1 MKITGIIVEYNP
13 FHNGH
18 LYHINK
24 AKELTNP
31 DVLVAITSGNYNQRG
46 DVSIINKFEKT
57 KAALE
62 NGVDLVVEL
71 PYIYTTQNAYVFGSK
86 AVDILN
92 RLHTNYLVFGSETN
106 NLEELKKYSELEV
119 DVTRLKQLMHDGNSY
134 PKSYGLLSSYLYPND
149 MLAVTYL
156 KALASTN
163 IKPISIQ
170 RTNDYLGENLDI
182 ISSATA
188 IRKAVKQNI
197 DISNTTPI
205 IINNPVFNEHL
216 YPYIRNIL
224 FTHSSEQLSSIF
236 LVSEGIENL
245 LKENAVKYNNY
256 EDFINNSISRR
267 YTKSR
272 IQRIL
277 LQIVNNITKDEVK
290 NLPNNDYI
298 RVLGF
303 NSKGQELLKTLKEE
317 VNIVTQFKNIPT
329 AYKDIEWKTSL
340 TYSNL
345 LKDSQDYIKQELKGP
360 LYIKMDP
367 VNRTQ
372 EKKTIS

>member
-1 MKITGIIVEYNP
+1 MKITGLIVEYNP

-31 DVLVAITSGNYNQRG
+31 DVLVAITSGNFNQRG
-46 DVSIINKFEKT
+46 DISIINKFDKT

-62 NGVDLVVEL
+62 NGIDLVVEL

-92 RLHTNYLVFGSETN
+92 KLNTNYLVFGSETN
-106 NLEELKKYSELEV
+106 NLEELKKYAQLEV

-134 PKSYGLLSSYLYPND
+134 PKSYGLLSSSLYPND

-156 KALASTN
+156 KALANTN
-163 IKPISIQ
+163 IEPISIQ
-170 RTNDYLGENLDI
+170 RTNDYLSQDLDI

-188 IRKAVKQNI
+188 IRKAVKDNL
-197 DISNTTPI
+197 DISKTTPI
-205 IINNPVFNEHL
+205 KINDPIFNEDL

-224 FTHSSEQLSSIF
+224 FTHSSEQLSKIF

-245 LKENAVKYNNY
+245 LKDNAIKYDNY
-256 EDFINNSISRR
+256 EDFINNSVSRR

-277 LQIVNNITKDEVK
+277 LQIANNITKNEVSA
-290 NLPNNDYI
+290 LPDNNYI

-303 NSKGQELLKTLKEE
+303 NNKGQELLKSLKED
-317 VNIVTQFKNIPT
+317 VNIVTQFKNIPE
-329 AYKDIEWKTSL
+329 AYKDIEWRTSL
-340 TYSNL
+340 TYSSL
-345 LKDSQDYIKQELKGP
+345 LKDGQAYIKQELKGP
-360 LYIKMDP
+360 IIL
-367 VNRTQ
+367 
-372 EKKTIS
+372 

>member
-1 MKITGIIVEYNP
+1 MKVTGLIVEYNP

-24 AKELTNP
+24 AKEITNT
-31 DVLVAITSGNYNQRG
+31 DVIVAVTSGNFNQRG

-57 KAALE
+57 KAALN

-71 PYIYTTQNAYVFGSK
+71 PYIYTTQNAYVFGNK
-86 AVDILN
+86 TVEILN
-92 RLHTNYLVFGSETN
+92 KFKCNNIVFGSETN
-106 NLEELKKYSELEV
+106 NLDELKKYAELEV

-134 PKSYGLLSSYLYPND
+134 PKSYGLLSSYLYAND

-156 KALASTN
+156 KAIKNTN
-163 IKPISIQ
+163 INPISIQ
-170 RTNDYLGENLDI
+170 RTNDYHSEELNI

-188 IRKAVKQNI
+188 IRKAIYEKK
-197 DISNTTPI
+197 DISKTTPI
-205 IINNPVFNEHL
+205 KIDNPIFNEDL
-216 YPYIRNIL
+216 YPYIRNVL
-224 FTHSSEQLSSIF
+224 FTRSAKELSEIF

-245 LKENAVKYNNY
+245 LKENAVKYDDYN
-256 EDFINNSISRR
+256 DFINACVSRR

-277 LQIVNNITKDEVK
+277 LQIVNNVTKKEVSE
-290 NLPNNDYI
+290 LPSMDYI

-303 NSKGQELLKTLKEE
+303 NNKGQQLIKQLKND
-317 VNIVTQFKNIPT
+317 VNLITQFKNIPT
-329 AYKDIEWKTSL
+329 KYKDIEWKTSL

-345 LKDSQDYIKQELKGP
+345 CEKPSDYIKQELKGP
-360 LYIKMDP
+360 III
-367 VNRTQ
+367 N
-372 EKKTIS
+372 

>member
-92 RLHTNYLVFGSETN
+92 RLNTNYLVFGSETN

-156 KALASTN
+156 KAIANTN
-163 IKPISIQ
+163 IEPISIQ
-170 RTNDYLGENLDI
+170 RTNDYLGENLDV

-188 IRKAVKQNI
+188 IRKAIKQNI

-205 IINNPVFNEHL
+205 KMNNPVFNEHL

-224 FTHSSEQLSSIF
+224 FTHSSEQLSNIF

-256 EDFINNSISRR
+256 EDFINNSVSRR

-303 NSKGQELLKTLKEE
+303 NSKGQKLLKTLKEE
-317 VNIVTQFKNIPT
+317 TNIVTQFKNIPT
-329 AYKDIEWKTSL
+329 AYKDIEWKASL

-360 LYIKMDP
+360 I
-367 VNRTQ
+367 
-372 EKKTIS
+372 II

>member
-1 MKITGIIVEYNP
+1 MKITGLIVEYNP

-31 DVLVAITSGNYNQRG
+31 DVLVAITSGNFNQRG
-46 DVSIINKFEKT
+46 DISIINKFDKT

-62 NGVDLVVEL
+62 NGIDLVVEL

-92 RLHTNYLVFGSETN
+92 KLNTNYLVFGSETN
-106 NLEELKKYSELEV
+106 NLEELKKYAQLEV

-134 PKSYGLLSSYLYPND
+134 PKSYGLLSSSLYPND

-156 KALASTN
+156 KALANTN
-163 IKPISIQ
+163 IEPISIQ
-170 RTNDYLGENLDI
+170 RTNDYLSQDLDI

-188 IRKAVKQNI
+188 IRKAVKDNL
-197 DISNTTPI
+197 DISKTTPI
-205 IINNPVFNEHL
+205 KINDPIFNEDL

-224 FTHSSEQLSSIF
+224 FTHSSEQLSKIF

-245 LKENAVKYNNY
+245 LKDNAIKYDNY

-277 LQIVNNITKDEVK
+277 LQIANNITKNEVSA
-290 NLPNNDYI
+290 LPDNNYI

-303 NSKGQELLKTLKEE
+303 NNKGQELLKSLKED
-317 VNIVTQFKNIPT
+317 VNIVTQFKNIPE
-329 AYKDIEWKTSL
+329 AYKDIEWRTSL
-340 TYSNL
+340 TYSSL
-345 LKDSQDYIKQELKGP
+345 LKDGQAYIKQELKGP
-360 LYIKMDP
+360 IIL
-367 VNRTQ
+367 
-372 EKKTIS
+372 

>member
-1 MKITGIIVEYNP
+1 MKITGLIVEYNP

-46 DVSIINKFEKT
+46 DISIINKFDKT

-62 NGVDLVVEL
+62 NGIDLVVEL

-92 RLHTNYLVFGSETN
+92 KLNTNYLVFGSETN
-106 NLEELKKYSELEV
+106 NLEELKKYAQLEV

-134 PKSYGLLSSYLYPND
+134 PKSYGLLSSSLYPND

-156 KALASTN
+156 KALAITN
-163 IKPISIQ
+163 IEPISIQ
-170 RTNDYLGENLDI
+170 RTNDYLSQDLDI

-188 IRKAVKQNI
+188 IRKAVKDNL
-197 DISNTTPI
+197 DISKTTPI
-205 IINNPVFNEHL
+205 KINDPIFNEDL

-224 FTHSSEQLSSIF
+224 FTHSSEQLSKIF

-245 LKENAVKYNNY
+245 LKDNAIKYDNY
-256 EDFINNSISRR
+256 EDFINNSVSRR
-267 YTKSR
+267 YTRSR

-277 LQIVNNITKDEVK
+277 LQIANNITKNEVSA
-290 NLPNNDYI
+290 LPDNNYI

-303 NSKGQELLKTLKEE
+303 NNKGQELLKSLKED
-317 VNIVTQFKNIPT
+317 VNIVTQFKNIPE
-329 AYKDIEWKTSL
+329 AYKDIEWRTSL
-340 TYSNL
+340 TYSSL
-345 LKDSQDYIKQELKGP
+345 LKDGQAYIKQELKGP
-360 LYIKMDP
+360 IIL
-367 VNRTQ
+367 
-372 EKKTIS
+372 

>member
-1 MKITGIIVEYNP
+1 MSLLYNIRMKVTGIIVEYNP

-24 AKELTNP
+24 TKELTNP
-31 DVLVAITSGNYNQRG
+31 DVLVAVTSGNYNQRG
-46 DVSIINKFEKT
+46 DISIINKFEKT
-57 KAALE
+57 KAALN

-86 AVDILN
+86 AVQILN
-92 RLHTNYLVFGSETN
+92 MLNTNYLVFGSETN

-134 PKSYGLLSSYLYPND
+134 PKSYGLLSSSLYAND

-170 RTNDYLGENLDI
+170 RTNDYHSTDIDI

-188 IRKAVKQNI
+188 IRKAMKENKDV
-197 DISNTTPI
+197 SSTTPI
-205 IINNPVFNEHL
+205 KINNPIFNEDL

-224 FTHSSEQLSSIF
+224 FTRSSKELSNIF

-245 LKENAVKYNNY
+245 LKENAIKYDKY
-256 EDFINNSISRR
+256 EDFISNSVSRR
-267 YTKSR
+267 YTRSR
-272 IQRIL
+272 IQRVL
-277 LQIVNNITKDEVK
+277 LQIANNITKDEV
-290 NLPNNDYI
+290 NTLEDMNYV

-303 NSKGQELLKTLKEE
+303 NSKGQELIKQLKNNTK
-317 VNIVTQFKNIPT
+317 IITQFKNIPE
-329 AYKDIEWKTSL
+329 AYKNIEWKTSL
-340 TYSNL
+340 VYSSLTNEPN
-345 LKDSQDYIKQELKGP
+345 DYIKQELKGP
-360 LYIKMDP
+360 VI
-367 VNRTQ
+367 
-372 EKKTIS
+372 